1 MNHSIQHLSLQIY
14 LECSSNTLF
23 TLSTAIGNI
32 ISLFS
37 SMFLCGPKKQFKNM
51 FDKKRKIATI
61 VYLSTL
67 ATSIIICFIP
77 FNQQSKLG
85 ILVILLIVQ
94 FLASIWYSLS
104 YIPFARRAVKKCF
117 KNTIDEGV

>member
-1 MNHSIQHLSLQIY
+1 
-14 LECSSNTLF
+14 
-23 TLSTAIGNI
+23 
-32 ISLFS
+32 
-37 SMFLCGPKKQFKNM
+37 MFLCGPRKQFKNM

-77 FNQQSKLG
+77 FNQRSKLG